1 MRILAEQAGRL
12 YTEPWDAMKIY
23 GCYCDL
29 GFRGPDCSL
38 KVIEM
43 MMIMIILM
51 IEIFVMM
58 LMVDV
63 MLLMMI
69 EMLKMFIII
78 IYNVNVDYT
87 SMMLTTCI
95 MVTDDNRFMI
105 PIIIIIYMK
114 SLGMSIQG

>member
-43 MMIMIILM
+43 IMMIM
-51 IEIFVMM
+51 MM
-58 LMVDV
+58 TELYDVVD
-63 MLLMMI
+63 
-69 EMLKMFIII
+69 
-78 IYNVNVDYT
+78 
-87 SMMLTTCI
+87 
-95 MVTDDNRFMI
+95 
-105 PIIIIIYMK
+105 
-114 SLGMSIQG
+114 G